1 MSKLRHSIRFMQ
13 YAQKNPL
20 QLYVLEANKIFEK
33 YKKEVKYNTVRSI
46 INIVNMMKPEEEQQV
61 EREVKDFEL

>member
-1 MSKLRHSIRFMQ
+1 MKKLRHSIRFMQ

-20 QLYVLEANKIFEK
+20 QLYVLEANKLFNK

-46 INIVNMMKPEEEQQV
+46 INLLSFLKPEEHIV
-61 EREVKDFEL
+61 EREVKDFTL